1 MPLSGWTLAFDLDG
15 TLVETAPDL
24 IGTLN
29 LMLVEHGLP
38 EVPLASARHLVGNGA
53 RAMLE
58 HGFREAGAEYDAADW
73 PLLLERFIALYLDR
87 IADHSYAYEGVAETL
102 DRFAAEGAILAV
114 ATNKRTDL
122 SIALLDKLGL
132 LDRFAAVVGADA
144 VSRRKPDGAH
154 LVETARLAGGDAA
167 RMVMVGDS
175 ANDVNAARAAG
186 MPVVAVTFGYT
197 ETPPHELG
205 ADRVIDHW
213 RDLHAAVHDLLR

>member
-1 MPLSGWTLAFDLDG
+1 MRLS
-15 TLVETAPDL
+15 
-24 IGTLN
+24 
-29 LMLVEHGLP
+29 
-38 EVPLASARHLVGNGA
+38 VPIRSGA
-53 RAMLE
+53 DC
-58 HGFREAGAEYDAADW
+58 DAADW

-87 IADHSYAYEGVAETL
+87 IADHSYAYEGVAEAL

-132 LDRFAAVVGADA
+132 LDRFAAVAGADA

-154 LVETARLAGGDAA
+154 LIETARLAGGDPA

-197 ETPPHELG
+197 ETPAHALG